1 MPQTRWSSQGHTHYP
16 VHMLAAFAL
25 FVSTLACQ
33 QPEAAASPQGQV
45 QWERSLDDA
54 LWAHKQTGK
63 PLLIAV
69 NMDGEVFCE
78 QFAGTVY
85 RSEEFVTLSR
95 GYVCMVVSPD
105 RHTPMDF
112 DGLGRRIECP
122 RFGGITCAEHQL
134 AEPELF
140 RRWFSGTRSA
150 PRHLGIGK
158 DDKVLFD
165 KYLASRIRDHLDAIR
180 EHAGSQDLGT
190 LPDDDNGL
198 LASRTAMA
206 RNLVEQRYRGAAKER
221 RLQLLTAAAKST
233 AQPFDLLRMALR
245 DDDPELFAAGATAL
259 AATAGPAALIDVQ
272 DALARLEDGP
282 LQAALEQ
289 AWERSA
295 TAAPDQFAWQRYRAA
310 RSGALAGAGLA
321 SHAPLPL
328 RGPAEAAPDREA
340 LEAALDAAEKRV
352 KAEPKDAAAWLDLA
366 ALNLDL
372 GTLLA
377 ADGARTA
384 SLSFEDALRAAK
396 QAEPH
401 VDAARSALLSA
412 LLAAIHFQLGDD
424 TLAVEAAKQMLTSAN
439 ALGEQAALGRRRL
452 CEALRAMLRAAAA
465 ITTERTAADAAADV
479 TGPVQDAAMAATL
492 LVAANEATE
501 QDLLTAA
508 GMLEFAGARAL
519 AQGFLARARMVYPA
533 VPAVHERFRNRM
545 LVDRGAEAL
554 RADYAAYVAAA
565 EDKATASWF
574 AGYAA
579 IVAAELHMK
588 DKRFDAALASYTD
601 CIDRFDASV
610 AANADYADSANHFAV
625 LALAGRALLRHQ
637 QGAADA
643 AVDDLL
649 RARSLRAASMEE
661 LDGLGRKPSAI
672 AERISRELRTQGK
685 AAAADRL
692 GG

>member
-1 MPQTRWSSQGHTHYP
+1 MPTASTALL
-16 VHMLAAFAL
+16 LALSLLPAQP
-25 FVSTLACQ
+25 Q
-33 QPEAAASPQGQV
+33 QPSSGEPQAPVVQV
-45 QWERSLDDA
+45 AWERSLEDA
-54 LWAHKQTGK
+54 LWSRQQTGK
-63 PLLIAV
+63 PLLVCV

-78 QFAGTVY
+78 QFANRVY
-85 RSEEFVTLSR
+85 RSEEFLELSR
-95 GYVCMVVSPD
+95 GYVCIVLSPD
-105 RHTPMDF
+105 RHTPMDY
-112 DGLGRRIECP
+112 DGLGNRIPCP
-122 RFGGITCAEHQL
+122 RFGGITCAEHQN
-134 AEPELF
+134 AEPEVF
-140 RRWFSGTRSA
+140 RRWFQGTRSA
-150 PRHLGIGK
+150 PRHVAVGL

-165 KYLASRIRDHLDAIR
+165 KYLASRIEDHLVAIR
-180 EHAGSQDLGT
+180 EHRSATPTAVPPEAMDA
-190 LPDDDNGL
+190 L
-198 LASRTAMA
+198 LQSRSAMA
-206 RNLVEQRYRGAAKER
+206 RQLVEQRYRGSAREQRIA
-221 RLQLLTAAAKST
+221 LLEAAAASK
-233 AQPFDLLRMALR
+233 AEPFDLLRMGLR
-245 DDDPELFAAGATAL
+245 DDDDGVFRAAATAL
-259 AATAGPAALIDVQ
+259 AATATAVSLIDVQ

-295 TAAPDQFAWQRYRAA
+295 VAGADQLAWQRYRAA
-310 RSGALAGAGLA
+310 RSGALAGAALA
-321 SHAPLPL
+321 THAPLPL
-328 RGPAEAAPDREA
+328 RGPAEAAPEREA

-366 ALNLDL
+366 SLNLDL

-396 QAEPH
+396 QAELH

-424 TLAVEAAKQMLTSAN
+424 ALAVEAAQQMLTSAN

-479 TGPVQDAAMAATL
+479 TRPVQGAAMAATL
-492 LVAANEATE
+492 LVAAGEATE

-508 GMLEFAGARAL
+508 GMLEFAGTRAL
-519 AQGFLARARMVYPA
+519 AQGLLARARMLSPA
-533 VPAVHERFRNRM
+533 SPTAHERLRNRM

-579 IVAAELHMK
+579 IVAAELQMK
-588 DKRFDAALASYTD
+588 DKRFDVALAAYTD
-601 CIDRFDASV
+601 CIERFAASV

-625 LALAGRALLRHQ
+625 LALAGRALLHHQ
-637 QGAADA
+637 QGTADA

-649 RARSLRAASMEE
+649 RARSLRAASMDEV
-661 LDGLGRKPSAI
+661 DGLGRKPSAV
-672 AERISRELRTQGK
+672 AERIGRELRAQGNTT
-685 AAAADRL
+685 AADRL
-692 GG
+692 ARGS

>member
-1 MPQTRWSSQGHTHYP
+1 MPQTRWSRRGPTHYP
-16 VHMLAAFAL
+16 VRMLAAFAL
-25 FVSTLACQ
+25 SVFSLACQ
-33 QPEAAASPQGQV
+33 QPEAPAAPQAQV
-45 QWERSLDDA
+45 QWERSLEDA

-69 NMDGEVFCE
+69 NMDGEVFCD

-85 RSEEFVTLSR
+85 RSEEFVALSR

-105 RHTPMDF
+105 RHTPMDY

-122 RFGGITCAEHQL
+122 RFGGITCAEHQN

-150 PRHLGIGK
+150 PRHLGIGT

-165 KYLASRIRDHLDAIR
+165 KYLASRVSDHLDAIR
-180 EHAGSQDLGT
+180 EHAGSQAAAA
-190 LPDDDNGL
+190 LPDDDNGM

-221 RLQLLTAAAKST
+221 RLQLLAAAAKST
-233 AQPFDLLRMALR
+233 AQPYDLLRLALR
-245 DDDPELFAAGATAL
+245 DDDAELFTAAATAL

-282 LQAALEQ
+282 VQAALEQ

-295 TAAPDQFAWQRYRAA
+295 SAAPDQLAWQRYRAA
-310 RSGALAGAGLA
+310 RSGALAGAALA
-321 SHAPLPL
+321 THAPLLL
-328 RGPAEAAPDREA
+328 RGAAEAAPDREA

-377 ADGARTA
+377 AEGARTA

-424 TLAVEAAKQMLTSAN
+424 ALAVEAARQMITSAN
-439 ALGEQAALGRRRL
+439 ALGEQATLGRRRL

-479 TGPVQDAAMAATL
+479 TRPVQDAAMAATL
-492 LVAANEATE
+492 LVAASEATE

-519 AQGFLARARMVYPA
+519 AQGFLARARTLSPTT
-533 VPAVHERFRNRM
+533 PAVHERFRNRM

-579 IVAAELHMK
+579 IVAAELHIK
-588 DKRFDAALASYTD
+588 DKRFDMALASYTD
-601 CIDRFDASV
+601 CIDRFRASV

-625 LALAGRALLRHQ
+625 LALAGRALLHHQ

-649 RARSLRAASMEE
+649 RARSLRQASMDE

-672 AERISRELRTQGK
+672 AERIGRELREQGK

-692 GG
+692 GS